1 MGLGRF
7 GGGAS
12 AARWFAER
20 GEDVLTTDL
29 RSRAQLED
37 AVAELEP
44 LGVRFRLG
52 RHDPADF
59 DRADVVVVNPAVPF
73 DDELVQRAIRN
84 GARIVTEMGLTLREL
99 EGNALRGPVVA
110 ITGTNG
116 KSTTAALCA
125 AMLDHSGVPVRLG
138 GNIGRSLL
146 NEASR
151 LGSGTVAVLEIS
163 SFQLA
168 WLEHDDFAPRVGIV
182 TNVSGDHFDRHI
194 TVRHYVESK
203 KRLVT
208 AVPEEGLLVL
218 RGDDPI
224 CREFAAAARGRVA
237 WFGGD
242 HAPPLPLD
250 ALQLPGRHNRE
261 NAAAAL
267 HAAVEVGATAE
278 GCAAALAG
286 FRPLPHRLER
296 VGEMRAGVEYID
308 DSVSTTPEATA
319 AAVRSFGRPVV
330 LLTGGREKGLL
341 LSPLLEAAQEAHQVV
356 CYGESGPGLS
366 KALPGTHLRRGFDSA
381 VRLAFD
387 LARPGDVVLLSPG
400 FASYDEFPGFD
411 ARGER
416 FRALVEERGL

>member
-12 AARWFAER
+12 VARWFAER
-20 GEDVLTTDL
+20 GDEVLATDL
-29 RSRAQLED
+29 RSKAQLD
-37 AVAELEP
+37 AAVAELEP
-44 LGVRFRLG
+44 LGVHFRLE

-59 DRADVVVVNPAVPF
+59 DRADVLVVNPAVPF
-73 DDELVQRAIRN
+73 DNELVKRAEAN

-99 EGNALRGPVVA
+99 EGPVVA

-125 AMLDHSGVPVRLG
+125 AMLEHSGVPVRLG
-138 GNIGRSLL
+138 GNIGCSLL

-151 LGSGTVAVLEIS
+151 LGSETVAVLEIS

-168 WLEHDDFAPRVGIV
+168 WLEHDAFAPRVGVV
-182 TNVSGDHFDRHI
+182 TNVSGDHFDRHV
-194 TVRHYVESK
+194 TLEHYVESK
-203 KRLVT
+203 RRLVT
-208 AVPEEGLLVL
+208 AVPEDGLVVL
-218 RGDDPI
+218 RADDPV
-224 CREFAAAARGRVA
+224 CRNFADAARGRVV
-237 WFGGD
+237 WFGGA
-242 HAPPLPLD
+242 HRAPHPVD
-250 ALQLPGRHNRE
+250 ALRLPGRHNRE
-261 NAAAAL
+261 NAAAAML
-267 HAAVEVGATAE
+267 ASLEVGATAA
-278 GCAAALAG
+278 GCAAALAD

-296 VGEMRAGVEYID
+296 VGEIREGVECID

-319 AAVRSFGRPVV
+319 AAVRSFCRPVV
-330 LLTGGREKGLL
+330 LLTGGRDKGLH
-341 LSPLLEAAQEAHQVV
+341 LSPLLEAAQEARQVV

-366 KALPGTHLRRGFDSA
+366 KALPGTHLRPDFDSA

-387 LARPGDVVLLSPG
+387 LARPGDIVLLSPG

-416 FRALVEERGL
+416 FRALVEEGGL